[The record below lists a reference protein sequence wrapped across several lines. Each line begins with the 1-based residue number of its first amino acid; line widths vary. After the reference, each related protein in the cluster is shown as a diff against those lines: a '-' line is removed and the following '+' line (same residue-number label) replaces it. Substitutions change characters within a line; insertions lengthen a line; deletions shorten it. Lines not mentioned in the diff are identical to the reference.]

1 MLCEVGCRQRRAMA
15 KVRILAAGEKRS
27 WKKWRFKGPIK
38 KLDKVTL
45 LSQSYAGVK
54 RIVER
59 RADVCLV
66 QPRSLAEAFSG
77 ASVVVD

>member
-1 MLCEVGCRQRRAMA
+1 MA
-15 KVRILAAGEKRS
+15 KVRILAAAGVRRS

-45 LSQSYAGVK
+45 LSQSYTGVK

-59 RADVCLV
+59 RTDVCLV
-66 QPRSLAEAFSG
+66 GPKALAEAFSG

>member
-1 MLCEVGCRQRRAMA
+1 MR
-15 KVRILAAGEKRS
+15 RS

-38 KLDKVTL
+38 TLDKVTL

-54 RIVER
+54 RIIER
-59 RADVCLV
+59 VAADVCLV
-66 QPRSLAEAFSG
+66 KPRSLAEAFSG